1 MKPKKIWANL
11 GVEHISRTKHFYQSL
26 GFRLNGNPADDL
38 VSFLFGEDDFI
49 IHFFQKERLKASME
63 GELSQLQHGNEIM
76 FSLLAESTDEYDNW
90 IVEIQNAGG
99 TILFDSNKDRKP
111 FYDEN
116 GYYVCVF
123 ADPDGHRFNLLYS
136 ENM

>member
-11 GVEHISRTKHFYQSL
+11 GVEHISRTKNFYQSL